1 MDRIYIPSMTEAIG
15 AYEAGQDRRQ
25 QRDAVEGRRQVGGLM
40 AAGDYA
46 GAARSALQSGDL
58 DLGMKAQQVGAA
70 RQEAERRARLG
81 TMAATDPGAAAREAL
96 AGGDLDFYKELDGI
110 ADAQKLQKAQA
121 FGGVLRGIAAEPE
134 DMWDD
139 LISGNRA
146 QLEALDI
153 PPNEIDFFIQSSP
166 EQRRVLMATMLQRAD
181 MLDGYLTDRF
191 EQTKFQAQERDRAA
205 DNARADQQL
214 QISRGSLG
222 VSQANLAQ
230 RRAEHAARVAGRGGY
245 GAPGGASYSD
255 LPAGAV
261 VVQ

>member
-25 QRDAVEGRRQVGGLM
+25 QRDEVEGLRQMGGLM
-40 AAGDYA
+40 ASGDYA
-46 GAARSALQSGDL
+46 GAARSAYARGDL
-58 DLGMKAQQVGAA
+58 DRGLKVQQVGTAQ
-70 RQEAERRARLG
+70 REAERRARLG
-81 TMAATDPGAAAREAL
+81 VRAATDPGGAAQEAL
-96 AGGDLDFYKELDGI
+96 ASGDLEFYKELDGI

-121 FGGVLRGIAAEPE
+121 FGGILRGIATEPE

-139 LISGNRA
+139 LIAANRA

-153 PPNEIDFFIQSSP
+153 PPSEIDFFINAPP
-166 EQRRVLMATMLQRAD
+166 EQRRVLMASMQQRAD
-181 MLDGYLTDRF
+181 MLDGYLKDRF

-230 RRAEHAARVAGRGGY
+230 RQREHAARQAQGGY
-245 GAPGGASYSD
+245 GAAGGSVLGST
-255 LPAGAV
+255 LPEGY
-261 VVQ
+261 